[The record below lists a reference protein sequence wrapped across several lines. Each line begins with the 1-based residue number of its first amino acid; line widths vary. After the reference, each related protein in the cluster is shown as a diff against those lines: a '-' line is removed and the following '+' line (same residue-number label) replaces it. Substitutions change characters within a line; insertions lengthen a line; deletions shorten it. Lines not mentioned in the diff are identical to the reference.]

1 MNSFGLDELNTS
13 RLMSILE
20 SHSCVSKAVIFGSRA
35 RNTFKVTSD
44 IDIAI
49 WTDLNSGSLS
59 LRSNVISSLKAD
71 FEDSLIPYTVDL
83 IDYQQL
89 SNQRLKEEID
99 CYGKVFYLR
108 GWVETS
114 LGEVG
119 KIITGKTPS
128 KDNPKDWGETIDF
141 VTPTDLKGDSK
152 YIENTARKLSE
163 NGIERFSK
171 IIIPENSVLVTCIG
185 SDMGKVVINK
195 NDCLTN
201 QQINSLIISKEFNVN
216 FIYYKLKDSYFLL
229 KSRADGG
236 STMPILN
243 KSNFELLQFLLPPL
257 PEQEVIA
264 AVLSSLDDKIELLR
278 EQNKILEEMGQTIF
292 EEWFGTNTDI
302 KKQRLGDLVEV
313 KRGGS
318 PRPIQD
324 YISETGYRWLKIS
337 DASATSS
344 PFIFDIKECIRKE
357 GLNKT
362 VLLKAGSIVLSNS
375 ATPGIPKILAVDSC
389 IHDGWLYFP
398 RSRFSNEFLYLLF
411 QKIRP
416 QLIQQGSGSVFTNLK
431 TDILKDYEA
440 PLPNDEILQK
450 FDHTIKPIFEKIYD
464 NANQIQSLAHTCNE
478 LLPRLMR
485 GEVRVN
491 DLHNN

>member
-35 RNTFKVTSD
+35 RNTFKVASD

-49 WTDLNSGSLS
+49 WTDLHSGSLS
-59 LRSNVISSLKAD
+59 LSSNVISSLKAD

-114 LGEVG
+114 LGEVVE
-119 KIITGKTPS
+119 IIGGGTPKTTVGVYWNGDIPWLSVVDFNDDNRWVS
-128 KDNPKDWGETIDF
+128 KTEKTI
-141 VTPTDLKGDSK
+141 TEKGLKESSTKVLNAGD
-152 YIENTARKLSE
+152 
-163 NGIERFSK
+163 
-171 IIIPENSVLVTCIG
+171 
-185 SDMGKVVINK
+185 
-195 NDCLTN
+195 
-201 QQINSLIISKEFNVN
+201 LIISARGTVGALAQLKTSMAFNQSCYGIKEKENISDKNFLYYLIKQSVSQIGKNVHGAVFDTITRETFNHIKI
-216 FIYYKLKDSYFLL
+216 F
-229 KSRADGG
+229 
-236 STMPILN
+236 
-243 KSNFELLQFLLPPL
+243 QPPL
-257 PEQEVIA
+257 PEQKAIA
-264 AVLSSLDDKIELLR
+264 AVLSSLDDKVELLR

-344 PFIFDIKECIRKE
+344 PFIFDIKECIRQE